1 MIDAAK
7 KGVNGQSFSPLHAF
21 FGIAKRAPRGVI
33 LGVAALTERV
43 K

>member
-1 MIDAAK
+1 MTNPSRI
-7 KGVNGQSFSPLHAF
+7 
-21 FGIAKRAPRGVI
+21 FGIAKRASRDVI